1 MTTRGKRPRR
11 KYREIK
17 PMTDNEPKQPDR
29 RLFMKLVGLGT
40 AGASVGL
47 AVTEAGA
54 SEAPA
59 TGEHAGYR
67 ETEHVKAY
75 YRMARF

>member
-11 KYREIK
+11 KYRETK
-17 PMTDNEPKQPDR
+17 PMTDNEPKHPDR
-29 RLFMKLVGLGT
+29 RLFMKLIGLGT
-40 AGASVGL
+40 AGASVALTG
-47 AVTEAGA
+47 TEAAA
-54 SEAPA
+54 SESPS
-59 TGEHAGYR
+59 TEEHAGYR